1 MKWCSLHQSVSHSAL
16 ALLPECSLPLK
27 QASLHTSTARPL
39 GSSRSAPPTPPSFL
53 SFRSPLLLHQ
63 LLSQLYKLPLFSLL
77 FPRLRSGRSEHG
89 KRGRHAKRCG
99 IFFFFIALG
108 THSRPSQGAL
118 AFSPCL
124 PILSIPPSCF
134 RRSMNKPGFS
144 ADCFLSSGPPTS
156 ASRSLNHAQ
165 ARA

>member
-27 QASLHTSTARPL
+27 QASLHTSTAQPL
-39 GSSRSAPPTPPSFL
+39 GSSRSATPPPAPPHPFL

-99 IFFFFIALG
+99 IFFFLSLLAPIADRHKALWPFL
-108 THSRPSQGAL
+108 HAFHPPHPSLMLPSLYEQAQAFSRP
-118 AFSPCL
+118 
-124 PILSIPPSCF
+124 
-134 RRSMNKPGFS
+134 
-144 ADCFLSSGPPTS
+144 LSSLCSSHICPEFK
-156 ASRSLNHAQ
+156 
-165 ARA
+165 